1 MRGIDTT
8 QSAMFS
14 YVSPEQRV
22 PKDHPLRL
30 IRPLC
35 DVALKALSREFDRMY
50 SDVGRPSIAP
60 EKLLRALLL
69 QILYAIRSERLLT
82 EQLDYNLLF
91 RWFAGL
97 NMDDGV
103 WDATVFSKNRDRM
116 LKSDIAGLFFK
127 AVVEEARVMGLLS
140 DEHFSVDGTLVEAWA
155 SQKSFQRKDNRES
168 GTPGDGGN
176 AAVDFHGEQRTN
188 ETHESKTDPDARLYR
203 KGKGKEA
210 KLCYAGHV
218 VMENRNGLAVD
229 GQITKATGTAER
241 DAALEM
247 LADIADDKRVTV
259 GTDKAYDTNDFVEKT
274 RAMNVTPH
282 VTQNTNGRSSAIDG
296 RTTRHEGYAV
306 SLRCRAR
313 IEEIFGWL
321 EDGRRPTK
329 DALSRWGIG
338 RLDVRT
344 EPGSLQS
351 GPNAKAASGCR
362 ISSGSSVSSGRKS
375 LVEHSQLLTKTSQ
388 TGRQDRS
395 WSNFFQFRPCFLRKQ
410 SIFQQP
416 AKAFCAAFQPSKVL
430 ASQYKKVAW

>member
-1 MRGIDTT
+1 MVMRGIDTT

-22 PKDHPLRL
+22 PKDHPLRS

-50 SDVGRPSIAP
+50 SEVGRPSIAP

-69 QILYAIRSERLLT
+69 QILYTIRSERLLM

-91 RWFAGL
+91 RWFVGL

-116 LKSDIAGLFFK
+116 LKSDIAGLFFQ

-155 SQKSFQRKDNRES
+155 SQKSFQRKDDGGS
-168 GTPGDGGN
+168 GTPGDSGN

-247 LADIADDKRVTV
+247 LANIADDKRVTV
-259 GTDKAYDTNDFVEKT
+259 GTDKAYDTRDFVAKT
-274 RAMNVTPH
+274 RVMNVTPH
-282 VTQNTNGRSSAIDG
+282 VTQNTSGRSSAIDG

-321 EDGRRPTK
+321 KTVGGQRKTRYRGEELVGWMFELSLSAYNLVRMRRLLP
-329 DALSRWGIG
+329 DA
-338 RLDVRT
+338 
-344 EPGSLQS
+344 
-351 GPNAKAASGCR
+351 A
-362 ISSGSSVSSGRKS
+362 
-375 LVEHSQLLTKTSQ
+375 
-388 TGRQDRS
+388 
-395 WSNFFQFRPCFLRKQ
+395 
-410 SIFQQP
+410 
-416 AKAFCAAFQPSKVL
+416 
-430 ASQYKKVAW
+430 